1 MADRIDDMAEIH
13 RIIFETPDSS
23 DDSFSSWSDNSGED
37 SGSNSE
43 LESAAMPRGVEQREQ
58 ASTSTAPARRVLVGR
73 CRQQQRA
80 AQQNP
85 PIEWSATNERFF
97 VRTLHFTL
105 YICNNSDE
113 LNENKV
119 IHCLII
125 LPFLSNITRQ
135 ENFFSV
141 FVLHRV

>member
-1 MADRIDDMAEIH
+1 MADGIDDMAEIH

-23 DDSFSSWSDNSGED
+23 DDSLSSSGED

-43 LESAAMPRGVEQREQ
+43 SESAAMPRGFEQREQ

-73 CRQQQRA
+73 RRQQQIA

-85 PIEWSATNERFF
+85 PIEWSATNKRFF

-105 YICNNSDE
+105 YVCNNSEE
-113 LNENKV
+113 LNENKKLYIV
-119 IHCLII
+119 
-125 LPFLSNITRQ
+125 
-135 ENFFSV
+135 
-141 FVLHRV
+141 